1 MSTDKESKTLNFIID
16 AVQIDHDWFE
26 ATQKGFRWWAGA
38 LAQTVSF
45 APRRDL
51 HGVPVSTLHVETD
64 LLADVP
70 ATTATWTRL
79 AAVNRLASLSAY
91 VANPEAGTVSLHA
104 SVSLTDDNW
113 PMARLLVL
121 HAVAL
126 QVADAHAEA
135 AELARAFGARVNAS
149 AHPSNGP
156 RSHPDEMLGVVEV
169 YQQRGQEPSP
179 IETGELAQLV
189 HLEPRPWLQ
198 AMNEPTRLLADL
210 EFATNQ
216 PARLELDTAVIHPA
230 LGSGLQLRLLIP
242 IEPDPAIAQKLN
254 ANEAL
259 QPDAHQLGAWCVDP
273 EHGLGFVGFVPSA
286 ACVPDL
292 ARALVYH
299 AAGRNE
305 WARALL
311 FPQ

>member
-1 MSTDKESKTLNFIID
+1 MSADKESKTLNFIID
-16 AVQIDHDWFE
+16 ALQVDHDWFE
-26 ATQKGFRWWAGA
+26 ATQKGFRWWAGP
-38 LAQTVSF
+38 LAQTLRF

-64 LLADVP
+64 LLTDVP
-70 ATTATWTRL
+70 STTATWTRL
-79 AAVNRLASLSAY
+79 ASVNRHASLSAY
-91 VANPEAGTVSLHA
+91 VANPEARTVSLHA

-113 PMARLLVL
+113 PMARLLAL

-135 AELARAFGARVNAS
+135 AELARAFEARVNAS
-149 AHPSNGP
+149 AHPANGP
-156 RSHPDEMLGVVEV
+156 RSQPDEMLGVVEV

-198 AMNEPTRLLADL
+198 AMNEPSRLLADL

-216 PARLELDTAVIHPA
+216 PARLELDASVVHPA
-230 LGSGLQLRLLIP
+230 LGSGLQLRLLLP
-242 IEPDPAIAQKLN
+242 VEPDPAIAQKLN

-273 EHGLGFVGFVPSA
+273 VHGLAFVGFVPSA

-305 WARALL
+305 WARDLL